1 MVFSLSR
8 RRVWFDTRPAHAGF
22 VLDKIT
28 LEQFFS
34 EYFGVP
40 LSVLFHPFSRLT
52 FYPSSTYAI
61 TVTSAFDSVIT

>member
-8 RRVWFDTRPAHAGF
+8 RRAGFDSRPALAGF
-22 VLDKIT
+22 VVDRIT

-34 EYFGVP
+34 DYFGVT

-52 FYPSSTYAI
+52 FYLSSTYALI
-61 TVTSAFDSVIT
+61 VTSAFDSVIT